1 MIGRF
6 SPFRHFTIYLVFL
19 VTSSIVSVIMRIWLR
34 ILTVLLFGIF
44 FNACGEQAPATPL
57 ETYKTYTKAIKRK
70 DTAAMKLLLSEATIK
85 MNEEEAKS
93 QGVTVDDIVKRE
105 TLFIES
111 QRSVEYR
118 DERIDGDKATLQVK
132 NSFGSWETVPL
143 VRENGEWKI
152 DKLGQANQMM
162 IDILKRQKQ
171 AFEEDGIKQ
180 NSAFD
185 EEVVDPTPTQEM
197 PMGE

>member
-1 MIGRF
+1 
-6 SPFRHFTIYLVFL
+6 
-19 VTSSIVSVIMRIWLR
+19 MRIWLR
-34 ILTVLLFGIF
+34 VFIFLFAVFLIS
-44 FNACGEQAPATPL
+44 CGEQQPATPL

-85 MNEEEAKS
+85 MNEQEAKA
-93 QGVTVDDIVKRE
+93 QGVPVDDIVKRE

-111 QRSVEYR
+111 QKSVEYR

-132 NSFGSWETVPL
+132 NSFGSWETVPF

-171 AFEEDGIKQ
+171 AFEEDGLKQ

-185 EEVVDPTPTQEM
+185 EEVVDPTPTEEM
-197 PMGE
+197 PKGE